1 MRRLPVGLRDVRVAL
16 GVVVGMLLA
25 GFLIPLASREPK
37 ATNVASGQRGSTAS
51 ARGATGSGGAAASAG
66 PGSATD
72 AGGGATPAGAA
83 VAGGGSAGAAGAAG
97 GPAANVEKTASDQGV
112 TPDGITLG
120 VALANLDYLSKTGVA
135 ATNGTVAD
143 RTKVWQALVD
153 DANSHGGAAGR
164 KINLVVHDFDPL
176 TASSGTD
183 VCRQHAEDDKVFAT
197 ITDVGIAEPQAL
209 CYTRQYG
216 IPIIVYDAQDIT
228 TYDQS
233 GGLLFTTM
241 PTNDRIVYDHVTAL
255 HEHGY
260 LQGKTIGLVTTAQG
274 GSKAPDRTEIPRLEA
289 LGYHI
294 AHRSDLSDDIPT
306 AQSQIPVEINQMR
319 SAGVNF
325 IIWEGGPTYSNIW
338 LNQAQKTGYN
348 PTYSFDELGSGTDDF
363 SFQTVSNQIDGY
375 GWGVRRRADR
385 HTDAPTAPSD
395 QACTDKAI
403 QGSGIQ
409 MARTSDL
416 YWDTTEYCSQL
427 SAFVDAAN
435 AAGVNP
441 TRDGFAS
448 VFANLG
454 QRPDI
459 ETGPAG
465 VGGSWVPGKPDAPDF
480 QRELHHDPS
489 CRCFKPSGDWFPLP
503 QLGG

>member
-1 MRRLPVGLRDVRVAL
+1 M
-16 GVVVGMLLA
+16 
-25 GFLIPLASREPK
+25 
-37 ATNVASGQRGSTAS
+37 
-51 ARGATGSGGAAASAG
+51 
-66 PGSATD
+66 
-72 AGGGATPAGAA
+72 
-83 VAGGGSAGAAGAAG
+83 
-97 GPAANVEKTASDQGV
+97 
-112 TPDGITLG
+112 
-120 VALANLDYLSKTGVA
+120 
-135 ATNGTVAD
+135 
-143 RTKVWQALVD
+143 D

-348 PTYSFDELGSGTDDF
+348 PTYSFDESGSGTDDF
-363 SFQTVSNQIDGY
+363 GLQTVSGQVDGY
-375 GWGVRRRADR
+375 AWGVRRRAESDGTVR
-385 HTDAPTAPSD
+385 PSVHR
-395 QACTDKAI
+395 
-403 QGSGIQ
+403 QG
-409 MARTSDL
+409 
-416 YWDTTEYCSQL
+416 DT
-427 SAFVDAAN
+427 
-435 AAGVNP
+435 G
-441 TRDGFAS
+441 
-448 VFANLG
+448 LG
-454 QRPDI
+454 H
-459 ETGPAG
+459 
-465 VGGSWVPGKPDAPDF
+465 PDAPH
-480 QRELHHDPS
+480 QRPVLGHDRVLLS
-489 CRCFKPSGDWFPLP
+489 AERVRRCRQCRGRQPDPRRVRLCVREPRAAARHRDRACGCRRLVGAGQARRPGLP
-503 QLGG
+503 TGTAPRPVVPVLQAVRRLVPVAPTGRMTR